1 MLNNKEKAQIIE
13 SRIEQINYNI
23 RDNIIQIDDI
33 RSVYPVDEETIN
45 AIYFHI
51 DEWTSKKVV
60 LENELNKINIDD
72 NKWQCYNMK
81 GGQNDISINSSRK
94 DWYY

>member
-1 MLNNKEKAQIIE
+1 MVEQNEILPHLHQPLLTYRRKMLNNKEKAQIIE

-72 NKWQCYNMK
+72 NK
-81 GGQNDISINSSRK
+81 
-94 DWYY
+94 